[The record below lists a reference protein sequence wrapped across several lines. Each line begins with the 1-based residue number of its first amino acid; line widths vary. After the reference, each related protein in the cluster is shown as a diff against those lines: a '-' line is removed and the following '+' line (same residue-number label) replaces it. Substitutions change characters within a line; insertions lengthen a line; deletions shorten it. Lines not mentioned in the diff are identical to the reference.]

1 MVVPG
6 HEAIEFLVPWV
17 LWDGQ
22 WVPWRYLYYYYYLI
36 FFMCMC
42 VCNVSEC
49 VEVRGQFHGVG
60 SLLPSLCGF

>member
-1 MVVPG
+1 MVVLG

-36 FFMCMC
+36 FFYVYVC
-42 VCNVSEC
+42 VQC
-49 VEVRGQFHGVG
+49 V
-60 SLLPSLCGF
+60 